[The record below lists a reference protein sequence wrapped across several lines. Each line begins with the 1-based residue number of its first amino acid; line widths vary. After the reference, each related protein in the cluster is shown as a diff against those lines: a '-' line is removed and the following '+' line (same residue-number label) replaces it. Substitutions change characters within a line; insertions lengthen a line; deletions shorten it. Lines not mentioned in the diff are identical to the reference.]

1 MPDAPRKTPP
11 KASFII
17 AAAVVLAVPVTSGFE
32 GLRTH
37 PYRDPGDPRI
47 WTVCYGETERAMRV
61 YTPDECKVLLMS
73 REQQNFAPAVLKC
86 VPGFADE
93 RRRYPFAAS
102 IDAAYNA
109 GIGAFCRSRM
119 AGAFRA
125 NQWRQGCDGFLGWRA
140 TANGR
145 VLRGLERRR
154 VAERSLCLKGAA

>member
-1 MPDAPRKTPP
+1 MPETPRKIPR
-11 KASFII
+11 KAPLII
-17 AAAVVLAVPVTSGFE
+17 AAAVAVAVPVTSSFE

-47 WTVCYGETERAMRV
+47 WTVCYGETERAMRT
-61 YTPDECKVLLMS
+61 YTAQECRALLNQ
-73 REQQNFAPAVLKC
+73 RETTDYAPGVLKC

-93 RRRYPFAAS
+93 RHRYPFAAS
-102 IDAAYNA
+102 IDAAYNG

-119 AGAFRA
+119 ARSFRA
-125 NQWRQGCDGFLGWRA
+125 SQWRHGCDGFPGWRA

-145 VLRGLERRR
+145 VLPGLERRR